1 MALTK
6 TPIELSST
14 PSIVDGGNATA
25 ITIDS
30 SENIGLGV
38 TNPADYYAEN
48 LVVAAADE
56 GGITI
61 ESATTEK
68 TYLMFA
74 DGTSGSAAYRGFIGY
89 DHGASPEIMNIASSG
104 DMNFLTGSS
113 QSEKVRIKEA
123 GQLIVPAGVT
133 LGTGAGVYAAGNTLD
148 DYEEG
153 AFSTV
158 SAGVNASGYGPSMR
172 YTKIGRAV
180 NILARVTWTG
190 TSNSSALR
198 FTLPFATPATAATA
212 TGAVFYGGTS
222 LKSGAALSCYVGP
235 STNEVYFYS
244 TAGGSFNQLNVNE
257 VNGSYDFIFSFTY
270 ETNL

>member
-1 MALTK
+1 MALTEI
-6 TPIELSST
+6 PSELSST

-89 DHGASPEIMNIASSG
+89 DHGASPEIMNIACSG

-133 LGTGAGVYAAGNTLD
+133 LGTGTGVYAAANTLE

-153 AFSTV
+153 TWTPTFSVTNGAV
-158 SAGVNASGYGPSMR
+158 EIFSAR
-172 YTKIGRAV
+172 YTKIGRQV
-180 NILARVTWTG
+180 IINLAFNVTTAISSGDRFLTFSVPFTQFTAG
-190 TSNSSALR
+190 TTDIGVVSVYPDGNNNNVGLVLNSSSGNTNDFAMA
-198 FTLPFATPATAATA
+198 FTLAASF
-212 TGAVFYGGTS
+212 GA
-222 LKSGAALSCYVGP
+222 
-235 STNEVYFYS
+235 
-244 TAGGSFNQLNVNE
+244 GSRIMCKLV
-257 VNGSYDFIFSFTY
+257 Y
-270 ETNL
+270 ETNQ

>member
-1 MALTK
+1 MALTEI
-6 TPIELSST
+6 PSELSST
-14 PSIVDGGNATA
+14 PSIVDNGNATA
-25 ITIDS
+25 ITIDAN
-30 SENIGLGV
+30 ENVGLGV

-89 DHGASPEIMNIASSG
+89 DHGASPEIMNIACSG

-133 LGTGAGVYAAGNTLD
+133 LGTGAGVYAAGNTLS
-148 DYEEG
+148 DYEQG
-153 AFSTV
+153 AWTPTLVGCDSVNFSG
-158 SAGVNASGYGPSMR
+158 APALYI
-172 YTKIGRAV
+172 KIGAMVHIQWYSSGFTVANAV
-180 NILARVTWTG
+180 SGNARIA
-190 TSNSSALR
+190 S
-198 FTLPFATPATAATA
+198 LPFTP
-212 TGAVFYGGTS
+212 
-222 LKSGAALSCYVGP
+222 KSGK
-235 STNEVYFYS
+235 YS
-244 TAGGSFNQLNVNE
+244 TASFAHTQAFTNNNVQAFTNSSNPELYCSTNGNTSGNTWLNGFPRYVM
-257 VNGSYDFIFSFTY
+257 VSCTY
-270 ETNL
+270 YTDD